1 MSTLKVDNIQHTNG
15 TDAMTID
22 SDGSVQLKKYVTG
35 SYAASST
42 WTPGANVVPSWAL
55 DVTMVFTE
63 VSHVTQGDEPG
74 PQVYV
79 GGSTAPTG
87 SYNYVWWYMGNGASI
102 TLNDFRTA
110 GHTWLRAGGFTNP
123 NNIFSGS
130 ITFSRTSTSSYIY
143 AFECQPGNKGYAYN
157 HGWTGT
163 VNLSGPISGLGW
175 ATNSSAGF
183 NSGTARVFWS

>member
-63 VSHVTQGDEPG
+63 VSHVTQGDEAG

-79 GGSTAPTG
+79 GGSPAPSG
-87 SYNYVWWYMGNGASI
+87 SYNYVWWYMGNGAAI
-102 TLNDFRTA
+102 NLTDARTA
-110 GHTWLRAGGFTNP
+110 GHTWLRAIGFTNP
-123 NNIFSGS
+123 NNIPIFEVEISL
-130 ITFSRTSTSSYIY
+130 IVYHIRFSRSISDRTQKNIPFFRRSSKTFQF
-143 AFECQPGNKGYAYN
+143 FEPFMRNKKIIIFE
-157 HGWTGT
+157 GT
-163 VNLSGPISGLGW
+163 
-175 ATNSSAGF
+175 
-183 NSGTARVFWS
+183 